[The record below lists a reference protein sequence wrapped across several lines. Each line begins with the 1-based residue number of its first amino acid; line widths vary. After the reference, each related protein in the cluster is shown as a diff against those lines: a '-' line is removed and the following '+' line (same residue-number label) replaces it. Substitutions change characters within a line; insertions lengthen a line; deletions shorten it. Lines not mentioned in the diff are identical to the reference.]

1 MKAFVATAR
10 QAAAHLR
17 DALDSVAAA
26 DVRVAL
32 THYAPVVDT
41 LLGERPEIHPF
52 LGSYF
57 LGQAIDGAGADLA
70 VHGHAHRGREHGRTP
85 GGVEVR
91 NVAMPVI
98 RAAYRVYR
106 VTAGQLATR

>member
-1 MKAFVATAR
+1 V
-10 QAAAHLR
+10 
-17 DALDSVAAA
+17 DA
-26 DVRVAL
+26 
-32 THYAPVVDT
+32 
-41 LLGERPEIHPF
+41 
-52 LGSYF
+52 

-70 VHGHAHRGREHGRTP
+70 VHGHAHRGREQGRTP